1 MSDVVEAAVAAIN
14 ERLGSD
20 GFDGSIR
27 VEIEDEGA
35 LLIDQDGARDAG
47 DEEAVC
53 TMTASADTLQ
63 GLLEGDLNP
72 TAAFMSGKLK
82 VEGDMS
88 MAMKLGAALA

>member
-1 MSDVVEAAVAAIN
+1 MSEVVKSAVEAIN
-14 ERLGSD
+14 KRLGAD

-35 LLIDQDGARDAG
+35 LIIDHDGARASDEDA
-47 DEEAVC
+47 DC
-53 TMTASADTLQ
+53 TMTATADTLQ
-63 GLLEGDLNP
+63 GMLEGDVNP

>member
-1 MSDVVEAAVAAIN
+1 MSEVLKAAVDAIN
-14 ERLGSD
+14 ARLGAD
-20 GFDGSIR
+20 RFDGSIK

-35 LLIDQDGARDAG
+35 LIIDQCGARAG
-47 DEEAVC
+47 DDDADC

-82 VEGDMS
+82 VEGDVS

>member
-1 MSDVVEAAVAAIN
+1 MSEVLKAAVDAIN
-14 ERLGSD
+14 ARLGAD
-20 GFDGSIR
+20 GFDGSIK

-35 LLIDQDGARDAG
+35 LIIDQGGARAG
-47 DEEAVC
+47 DDDADC

-82 VEGDMS
+82 VEGDVS

>member
-1 MSDVVEAAVAAIN
+1 MSDVVKAAVDAIN
-14 ERLGSD
+14 KRLGAD

-27 VEIEDEGA
+27 VKIEDAGA
-35 LLIDQDGARDAG
+35 LIIDQDGARASDDDA
-47 DEEAVC
+47 DC

-63 GLLEGDLNP
+63 GMLEGDLNP

-88 MAMKLGAALA
+88 VAMKLGAALA

>member
-1 MSDVVEAAVAAIN
+1 MSEVVKAAVDAIN
-14 ERLGSD
+14 KRLSAD

-35 LLIDQDGARDAG
+35 LIIDQDGARASDEDA
-47 DEEAVC
+47 DC

-63 GLLEGDLNP
+63 GMLKGDVNP
-72 TAAFMSGKLK
+72 TAAFMSGKLR

>member
-1 MSDVVEAAVAAIN
+1 MSEVVKAAVEAIN
-14 ERLGSD
+14 KRLGAD

-35 LLIDQDGARDAG
+35 LIIDQDGARASDEDA
-47 DEEAVC
+47 DC

-63 GLLEGDLNP
+63 GMLEGDVNP

-82 VEGDMS
+82 VEGDMT

>member
-1 MSDVVEAAVAAIN
+1 MSEVVKAAVDAMNA
-14 ERLGSD
+14 RLGSG
-20 GFDGSIR
+20 GFDGSIK

-35 LLIDQDGARDAG
+35 LIIDQDGARAG
-47 DEEAVC
+47 DDEADC

-63 GLLEGDLNP
+63 GMLEGDLNP

-82 VEGDMS
+82 VEGDVS

>member
-1 MSDVVEAAVAAIN
+1 MSEVVKAAVEAIN
-14 ERLGSD
+14 IRLGAD

-35 LLIDQDGARDAG
+35 LIIDQDGARASDEDA
-47 DEEAVC
+47 DC

-63 GLLEGDLNP
+63 GMLEGDVNP

-82 VEGDMS
+82 VEGDMT

>member
-1 MSDVVEAAVAAIN
+1 MSEVVKAAVDAIN
-14 ERLGSD
+14 KRLGAD

-35 LLIDQDGARDAG
+35 LIIDQDGARASDEDA
-47 DEEAVC
+47 DC

-63 GLLEGDLNP
+63 GMLEGDVNP

-82 VEGDMS
+82 VEGDVS
-88 MAMKLGAALA
+88 TAMKLGAALA

>member
-1 MSDVVEAAVAAIN
+1 MSEVVKAAVDAIN
-14 ERLGSD
+14 KRLGAD

-27 VEIEDEGA
+27 VKIEDEGA
-35 LLIDQDGARDAG
+35 LIIDQDGARVSDEDA
-47 DEEAVC
+47 DC

-63 GLLEGDLNP
+63 GMLEGDVNP

-88 MAMKLGAALA
+88 TAMKLGAALA

>member
-1 MSDVVEAAVAAIN
+1 MSEVVKAAVDAIN
-14 ERLGSD
+14 KRLGAD

-27 VEIEDEGA
+27 VKIEDEGA
-35 LLIDQDGARDAG
+35 LIIDQDGARASDEDA
-47 DEEAVC
+47 DC

-63 GLLEGDLNP
+63 GMLEGDVNP

-88 MAMKLGAALA
+88 TAMKLGAALA